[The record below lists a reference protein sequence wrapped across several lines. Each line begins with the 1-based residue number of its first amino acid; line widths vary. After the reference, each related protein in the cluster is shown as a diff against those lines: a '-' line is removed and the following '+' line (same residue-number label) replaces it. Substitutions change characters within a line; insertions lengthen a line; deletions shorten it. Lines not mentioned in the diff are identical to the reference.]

1 MRGRLATAE
10 LRGIL
15 DVVEHQGSSM
25 QKIDNLPDDSRIGW
39 RYFEPDVQCVD
50 DLVTDTLGR
59 QRVEIL

>member
-15 DVVEHQGSSM
+15 DVVEHQGGSM
-25 QKIDNLPDDSRIGW
+25 QKIDNLLDDSRIVW

>member
-1 MRGRLATAE
+1 
-10 LRGIL
+10 
-15 DVVEHQGSSM
+15 M
-25 QKIDNLPDDSRIGW
+25 QKIDNLLDDSRIVW